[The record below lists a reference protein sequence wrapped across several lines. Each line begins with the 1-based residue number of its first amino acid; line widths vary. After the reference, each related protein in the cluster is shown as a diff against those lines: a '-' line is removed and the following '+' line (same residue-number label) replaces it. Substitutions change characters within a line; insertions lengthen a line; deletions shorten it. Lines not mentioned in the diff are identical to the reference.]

1 MRAECFKNVRIDQS
15 GSGRD
20 RNKRKWAR
28 PRTKILLGQGR
39 VFQGLKVTELLQ
51 HH

>member
-20 RNKRKWAR
+20 RTRESGQDQE
-28 PRTKILLGQGR
+28 PRYCWVKEGY
-39 VFQGLKVTELLQ
+39 FKVTELLQ